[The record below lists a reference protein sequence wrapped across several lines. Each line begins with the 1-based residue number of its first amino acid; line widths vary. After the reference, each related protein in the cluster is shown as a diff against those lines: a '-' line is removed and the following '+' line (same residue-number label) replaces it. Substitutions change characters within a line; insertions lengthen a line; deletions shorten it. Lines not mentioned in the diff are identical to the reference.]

1 MEAIKQRPSAAPKKR
16 SASDSFKQF
25 VSTRRGAYTVAFA
38 AAALAGLVLL
48 VFINRYKDDVHA
60 DLKPAPVLTA
70 DRLIPRGTAAADVIA
85 NKLFEATPVATENI
99 KPGAIT
105 ESAQILGKVSVRE
118 ILPGQ
123 QITAADFAEFAD
135 PIRSRLTKRERAIEI
150 PMDKIH
156 GLLGTLRPGDHVD
169 ILGAFN
175 SATQNAGG
183 VPILHEIVRD
193 IRVMQNNGSSVI
205 LETTDTQGAALA
217 FASENARLW
226 FLLRPTLGATDSRD
240 ITISQDSLI
249 QQQLGGSSGSDSGTA
264 TVDTT
269 ENP

>member
-48 VFINRYKDDVHA
+48 VFINRYKD
-60 DLKPAPVLTA
+60 
-70 DRLIPRGTAAADVIA
+70 DVIA

-150 PMDKIH
+150 PMDKVH

-175 SATQNAGG
+175 SSAQNGGGGG

-205 LETTDTQGAALA
+205 LETTDSQGAALA
-217 FASENARLW
+217 FASDNARLW